1 LSDTLALGKA
11 FLRACH
17 SANPYIGFCAHLNA
31 ESSLRFTRPEAY
43 YARINH
49 ASDPIFTNMKSESSP
64 TSPNQSS
71 ASAPKLSKVY
81 DSDFVLTDEYRA
93 ALPDMQN
100 ADSQQIYGANVPILK
115 VGISNFRLPL
125 SYITP
130 SSDTLTLETSV
141 TGTVSLEANQKG
153 INMSRIMRVFYTYQ
167 ERIFTPD
174 LLNEILLQYKEEINA
189 HRAQLKL
196 SFEYPILKPSLRSG
210 LEGWQYYRSAYEGR
224 IDELNRF
231 RKYIHFDFIY
241 SSACPCSSELS
252 EHARGTRDV
261 YGIPHSQRSTARVSV
276 EVAESQHLSVER
288 LQELCLEALQTE
300 TQVMVKRED
309 EQAFAEMNGAFTK
322 FVEDAAR
329 LLYEQLDD
337 EPKIVDFQ
345 VACAHLESLHSHDA
359 VAVINKGVPGGFTGH
374 FDDYKSLI
382 R

>member
-1 LSDTLALGKA
+1 L
-11 FLRACH
+11 
-17 SANPYIGFCAHLNA
+17 NPQLNPQLD
-31 ESSLRFTRPEAY
+31 SQL
-43 YARINH
+43 
-49 ASDPIFTNMKSESSP
+49 D
-64 TSPNQSS
+64 
-71 ASAPKLSKVY
+71 SAPASPSRFY
-81 DSDFVLTDEYRA
+81 DQNFVLTDAYRA
-93 ALPDMQN
+93 SLPDMQN
-100 ADSQQIYGANVPILK
+100 ADALEIFGANVPILK

-125 SYITP
+125 QYITA

-153 INMSRIMRVFYTYQ
+153 INMSRIMRVFYDF
-167 ERIFTPD
+167 EDRIFTPD
-174 LLNEILLQYKEEINA
+174 LLREILVEYKQQINA

-196 SFEYPILKPSLRSG
+196 HFEYPIMKPSLRSG
-210 LEGWQYYRSAYEGR
+210 LEGWQYYRAAFEGK

-231 RKYIHFDFIY
+231 RKYIHFDFVY

-252 EHARGTRDV
+252 EHARESRHV

-276 EVAESQHLSVER
+276 EVAAGQHLSIEE
-288 LQELCLEALQTE
+288 LQVLCLEALQTE

-329 LLYEQLDD
+329 LLYEKLDG
-337 EPKIVDFQ
+337 EAKITDFQ

-359 VAVINKGVPGGFTGH
+359 VAVINKGVPGGFTGQ
-374 FDDYKSLI
+374 FDDFKSLI

>member
-1 LSDTLALGKA
+1 MNIDKSISTENTVDATPKG
-11 FLRACH
+11 
-17 SANPYIGFCAHLNA
+17 
-31 ESSLRFTRPEAY
+31 
-43 YARINH
+43 
-49 ASDPIFTNMKSESSP
+49 PIKF
-64 TSPNQSS
+64 
-71 ASAPKLSKVY
+71 Y
-81 DSDFVLTDEYRA
+81 DADFVLTDAYRA

-100 ADSQQIYGANVPILK
+100 ASAQAILGANVPILK

-125 SYITP
+125 RFIRP
-130 SSDTLTLETSV
+130 SSDAITLETSV
-141 TGTVSLEANQKG
+141 TGSVSLEANQKG
-153 INMSRIMRVFYTYQ
+153 INMSRIMRVFYEFQ

-174 LLNEILLQYKEEINA
+174 LLEEVLLQYKAEIGA

-196 SFEYPILKPSLRSG
+196 DFEYPIMKSSLRSG
-210 LEGWQYYRSAYEGR
+210 LEGWQYYRSSYEGR

-252 EHARGTRDV
+252 EHARESRDI

-276 EVAESQHLSVER
+276 EVAKEAHLSIEEI
-288 LQELCLEALQTE
+288 QKICLDALKTE

-309 EQAFAEMNGAFTK
+309 EQAFAELNGAFTK

-329 LLYEQLDD
+329 LLYEELNQ
-337 EPKIVDFQ
+337 EAKIVDFQ

-359 VAVINKGVPGGFTGH
+359 VAVINKGVHGGFTGQ
-374 FDDYKSLI
+374 FDDFKSLI

>member
-1 LSDTLALGKA
+1 
-11 FLRACH
+11 
-17 SANPYIGFCAHLNA
+17 
-31 ESSLRFTRPEAY
+31 
-43 YARINH
+43 
-49 ASDPIFTNMKSESSP
+49 MKSESSHTP
-64 TSPNQSS
+64 PNQVASS
-71 ASAPKLSKVY
+71 ASKLSKVY
-81 DSDFVLTDEYRA
+81 DRDFVLTDEYRA

-100 ADSQQIYGANVPILK
+100 ADSQQIFGANVPILK
-115 VGISNFRLPL
+115 VGISNFRIPL
-125 SYITP
+125 RYITP

-167 ERIFTPD
+167 DRIFTPD
-174 LLNEILLQYKEEINA
+174 VLKEILLQYKAEIQA

-196 SFEYPILKPSLRSG
+196 SFEYPVLKPSLRSG
-210 LEGWQYYRSAYEGR
+210 LEGWQYYRSAFEGR
-224 IDELNRF
+224 IDEINRF
-231 RKYIHFDFIY
+231 RKYIHFDFVY

-252 EHARGTRDV
+252 EHARESRDV
-261 YGIPHSQRSTARVSV
+261 YGIPHSQRSTARISV
-276 EVAESQHLSVER
+276 EVAEGAHLSIER
-288 LQELCLEALQTE
+288 IQELCLEALQTE

-329 LLYEQLDD
+329 LLHEQLDN

-374 FDDYKSLI
+374 FEDFKSLI

>member
-1 LSDTLALGKA
+1 MNEKDS
-11 FLRACH
+11 H
-17 SANPYIGFCAHLNA
+17 EPAHAAA
-31 ESSLRFTRPEAY
+31 EKPPAPSRF
-43 YARINH
+43 
-49 ASDPIFTNMKSESSP
+49 
-64 TSPNQSS
+64 
-71 ASAPKLSKVY
+71 Y
-81 DSDFVLTDEYRA
+81 DKDFVLTDAYRA
-93 ALPDMQN
+93 ELPDMQN
-100 ADSQQIYGANVPILK
+100 ADALEIFGANVPILK

-125 SYITP
+125 RYITAT
-130 SSDTLTLETSV
+130 SDTHTLETSV

-167 ERIFTPD
+167 DRVFTPE
-174 LLNEILLQYKEEINA
+174 LLREILEEYKEEIKA

-196 SFEYPILKPSLRSG
+196 SFEYPIIKPSLRSG
-210 LEGWQYYRSAYEGR
+210 LEGWQYYRCAFEGR

-252 EHARGTRDV
+252 EHARDSRNV

-276 EVAESQHLSVER
+276 EVGQDSHLTIEA
-288 LQELCLEALQTE
+288 LQEACLEALQTE

-329 LLYEQLDD
+329 LLYERID
-337 EPKIVDFQ
+337 EIPEVVDFQ
-345 VACAHLESLHSHDA
+345 IACAHLESLHSHDA
-359 VAVINKGVPGGFTGH
+359 VAVINKGVLGGFTGH
-374 FDDYKSLI
+374 FEDFKSLI

>member
-1 LSDTLALGKA
+1 
-11 FLRACH
+11 
-17 SANPYIGFCAHLNA
+17 
-31 ESSLRFTRPEAY
+31 
-43 YARINH
+43 
-49 ASDPIFTNMKSESSP
+49 MKDK
-64 TSPNQSS
+64 QSS
-71 ASAPKLSKVY
+71 SSQDALVPAYVKPSKVY
-81 DSDFVLTDEYRA
+81 DKDFVLTDEYRA

-100 ADSQQIYGANVPILK
+100 ADAQQIFGANVPILK

-125 SYITP
+125 RYITP
-130 SSDTLTLETSV
+130 TSDTITLETSV

-153 INMSRIMRVFYTYQ
+153 INMSRIMRVFYEYQ
-167 ERIFTPD
+167 DRIFTPD
-174 LLNEILLQYKEEINA
+174 LLHDVLLHYKKEIQA

-196 SFEYPILKPSLRSG
+196 DFEYPIMKPSLRSG
-210 LEGWQYYRSAYEGR
+210 LEGWQYYKCAYEAKL
-224 IDELNRF
+224 DDLNRF

-252 EHARGTRDV
+252 EHARESREV

-276 EVAESQHLSVER
+276 EVAENDHLPIEAI
-288 LQELCLEALQTE
+288 QAICLEALQTE

-329 LLYEQLDD
+329 LLYEQLDA

-374 FDDYKSLI
+374 FEDFKGLI